1 MIRTQSRTPSLY
13 SYSPD
18 DPLSLVLKP
27 PPTESDEER
36 ERRIRAEI
44 EAKLVSDRIDEQI
57 RTERESKKRNNMEV
71 KVRILSP
78 TFLHPFL
85 QLPSMPSAKAK
96 RLCVCVRAFK

>member
-13 SYSPD
+13 SYAAD

-27 PPTESDEER
+27 SATESDEER

-57 RTERESKKRNNMEV
+57 RTEREQKKRNNMEV
-71 KVRILSP
+71 KVYTLSLSLCLYAILR
-78 TFLHPFL
+78 LPFL
-85 QLPSMPSAKAK
+85 PS
-96 RLCVCVRAFK
+96 

>member
-13 SYSPD
+13 SYAAD

-27 PPTESDEER
+27 PATESDEER

-57 RTERESKKRNNMEV
+57 RTEREQKKRNNMEV
-71 KVRILSP
+71 KVYTLSLSLCLYAILH
-78 TFLHPFL
+78 LPFL
-85 QLPSMPSAKAK
+85 PS
-96 RLCVCVRAFK
+96 